1 MDFQNELLKKNNHI
15 AQKQIVQLT
24 KGLEQTNTNFAK
36 LEAQLAKTNKVNWEN
51 QSKVEE
57 LIKKMNDK

>member
-15 AQKQIVQLT
+15 AQKKIVQLT
-24 KGLEQTNTNFAK
+24 KGLEENKTNFVK
-36 LEAQLAKTNKVNWEN
+36 LEAQLAKTNKINWEN
-51 QSKVEE
+51 ESKVQQ